1 MAAQLHFT
9 HNAQELAQ
17 QRLPY
22 WVSVLYQALLQLLRL
37 DCSLLIEGMTVP
49 ICGTSWSSVAEIVC
63 CGPRT
68 ESSSEAGR
76 GRALRTGVTP
86 AKPW

>member
-49 ICGTSWSSVAEIVC
+49 MWH
-63 CGPRT
+63 
-68 ESSSEAGR
+68 
-76 GRALRTGVTP
+76 
-86 AKPW
+86 